1 MKKFQFTLQKLMDF
15 RQQELDRQK
24 NTLSAL
30 QADLQRI
37 YAEKEQLIKQVEE
50 FSAELETVCR
60 QGAQAFEISVRKR
73 YIVTL
78 QQEIHA
84 KDTSAARKQEEIN
97 KQLGVVVEATKDV
110 RTLEKLE
117 EKQLEDYKA
126 AALRSSFPGSRY
138 ARLRPRASDKFAYPG
153 EDPDIDTLLKGG
165 E

>member
-37 YAEKEQLIKQVEE
+37 YAEKEQLIKQVE

-84 KDTSAARKQEEIN
+84 KDASAARKQEEIN

-126 AALRSSFPGSRY
+126 AANKENEQFIEEFVSGQSI
-138 ARLRPRASDKFAYPG
+138 RAAQTQSV
-153 EDPDIDTLLKGG
+153 
-165 E
+165 

>member
-1 MKKFQFTLQKLMDF
+1 MKKFQFTLQKLMDY

-37 YAEKEQLIKQVEE
+37 YAEKEELLKALEQAT
-50 FSAELETVCR
+50 AELDEIFG

-73 YIVTL
+73 YIVSV

-84 KDTSAARKQEEIN
+84 KDFSAQLKQEEIN

-117 EKQLEDYKA
+117 EKQLEEYKA
-126 AALRSSFPGSRY
+126 AEQKENELFIEEFVSGQTVRQAQSQ
-138 ARLRPRASDKFAYPG
+138 
-153 EDPDIDTLLKGG
+153 
-165 E
+165 

>member
-84 KDTSAARKQEEIN
+84 KDTSAARKQAEIN

-126 AALRSSFPGSRY
+126 AANKENEQFIEEFVSGQSI
-138 ARLRPRASDKFAYPG
+138 RAAQTQSV
-153 EDPDIDTLLKGG
+153 
-165 E
+165 

>member
-30 QADLQRI
+30 QAELQRI
-37 YAEKEQLIKQVEE
+37 YQEKEELIRRVEE
-50 FSAELETVCR
+50 SSQDLEIICR
-60 QGAQAFEISVRKR
+60 QGAQAVEVSVRKR
-73 YIVTL
+73 YIVSL

-84 KDTSAARKQEEIN
+84 HDASAAMKQQEIN

-117 EKQLEDYKA
+117 EKQLEDYRA
-126 AALRSSFPGSRY
+126 AANKENEQFIEEFVSGQSI
-138 ARLRPRASDKFAYPG
+138 RAHNAQRV
-153 EDPDIDTLLKGG
+153 
-165 E
+165 

>member
-84 KDTSAARKQEEIN
+84 KDASAARKQEEIN

-117 EKQLEDYKA
+117 DYKA
-126 AALRSSFPGSRY
+126 AANKENEQFIEEFVSGQSI
-138 ARLRPRASDKFAYPG
+138 RAAQTQSV
-153 EDPDIDTLLKGG
+153 
-165 E
+165 

>member
-84 KDTSAARKQEEIN
+84 KDASAARKQEEIN

-126 AALRSSFPGSRY
+126 CLLYTSPS
-138 ARLRPRASDKFAYPG
+138 PRD
-153 EDPDIDTLLKGG
+153 
-165 E
+165 

>member
-37 YAEKEQLIKQVEE
+37 YREKEELIRRVEE
-50 FSAELETVCR
+50 SSEELDLVCR

-78 QQEIHA
+78 QQEIHEHDA
-84 KDTSAARKQEEIN
+84 SAAVKQQEIN

-117 EKQLEDYKA
+117 EKQLEEYKA
-126 AALRSSFPGSRY
+126 AAAKENEQLIEEFVSGQLIRKTQSQG
-138 ARLRPRASDKFAYPG
+138 A
-153 EDPDIDTLLKGG
+153 
-165 E
+165 

>member
-37 YAEKEQLIKQVEE
+37 YQEKEELIRRVEE
-50 FSAELETVCR
+50 SSADLELVCR

-78 QQEIHA
+78 QQEIHEHDA
-84 KDTSAARKQEEIN
+84 SAALKQQEIN

-117 EKQLEDYKA
+117 EKQLEEYKA
-126 AALRSSFPGSRY
+126 AATKENEQFIEEFVSGQSIRKSQSQG
-138 ARLRPRASDKFAYPG
+138 A
-153 EDPDIDTLLKGG
+153 
-165 E
+165 

>member
-1 MKKFQFTLQKLMDF
+1 MAVAFSTGGSGYTRSDF
-15 RQQELDRQK
+15 MISDAAIPARVEEEAK
-24 NTLSAL
+24 
-30 QADLQRI
+30 ADQ
-37 YAEKEQLIKQVEE
+37 KEQLIKQVEE

-126 AALRSSFPGSRY
+126 AANKENEQFIEEFVSGQSI
-138 ARLRPRASDKFAYPG
+138 RAAQTQSV
-153 EDPDIDTLLKGG
+153 
-165 E
+165 

>member
-30 QADLQRI
+30 QAELQRI
-37 YAEKEQLIKQVEE
+37 YQEKEELIRRVEE
-50 FSAELETVCR
+50 SSQDLEIICR
-60 QGAQAFEISVRKR
+60 QGAQVFEVSVRKR
-73 YIVTL
+73 YIVSL

-84 KDTSAARKQEEIN
+84 HDASAAMKQQEIN

-126 AALRSSFPGSRY
+126 AANKENEQFIEEFVSGQSI
-138 ARLRPRASDKFAYPG
+138 RAHN
-153 EDPDIDTLLKGG
+153 EQRI
-165 E
+165 